1 MNKSKCWFVLF
12 FLEGINMRFLLA
24 NTGLYVGLIIG
35 VILLIALGIFIGLL
49 PVSTYFRAL
58 LSNAHLFPHKLIGM
72 RLRKINYNKLV
83 DNYIVAKK
91 AGVNVDIN
99 DLETHYMAG
108 GNIDKVVEALVT
120 AKGANIP
127 ISISTAK
134 AIDLANRDILKA
146 VQSCVTPVVITSPAT
161 CAVARDGIELKVKVR
176 VTVRTN
182 IERLI
187 GGAGEDTILARIGE
201 GIVTTVGSANTHS
214 QVLENPDIIS
224 KTIFKMGL
232 DKGTAFDII
241 SIDIADVDVG
251 KNIGAKLLAERA
263 DADMQIANSKAEER
277 RAMAI
282 AIEQEMRAKT
292 QEMRARLVDAES
304 EVPKAISVAFRS
316 GQLGVMDYYRMQN
329 IIADTSMRNS
339 LGEGKKMENN

>member
-1 MNKSKCWFVLF
+1 MKN
-12 FLEGINMRFLLA
+12 FLLA
-24 NTGLYVGLIIG
+24 SSGLYIGLAIG
-35 VILLIALGIFIGLL
+35 IVLLIVLAIFIGLMPL
-49 PVSTYFRAL
+49 GIYFRAL
-58 LSNAHLFPHKLIGM
+58 LSGAHLFPHRLIGM
-72 RLRKINYNKLV
+72 RLRKVDTNLLV
-83 DNYIVAKK
+83 NNYIVAKK
-91 AGVNVDIN
+91 AGVKISME

-108 GNIDKVVEALVT
+108 GNIERVVEALVT

-127 ISISTAK
+127 ISVSTAK

-146 VQSCVTPVVITSPAT
+146 VQSCVSPVVITSPT
-161 CAVARDGIELKVKVR
+161 TSAVARDGIELRVKVR

-187 GGAGEDTILARIGE
+187 GGAGEDTILARVGE
-201 GIVTTVGSANTHS
+201 GVVTTVGSAESHS

-224 KTIFKMGL
+224 KTLLKMGL
-232 DKGTAFDII
+232 DKGTAYDIV
-241 SIDIADVDVG
+241 SVDIADVDIG
-251 KNIGAKLLAERA
+251 KNIGAKLMAERA
-263 DADMQIANSKAEER
+263 EADMQIANSRAEER

-282 AIEQEMRAKT
+282 AAEQEMRAKT

-329 IIADTSMRNS
+329 MLADTSMRNS
-339 LGEGKKMENN
+339 LASSNSASDVQSK